1 MIKVNLLQSVTERH
15 NGAVASVERKVGSSA
30 SRLLLMSLAVGFLL
44 AAVIGW
50 DVISTQMAKTDAEH
64 RLEEQKQIATEL
76 EAVMKEQKELETK
89 IQAIDMRI
97 DAIKKLRASQAGPS
111 AVLEALRERISMTPG
126 IYLDSVEQKGD
137 QLEIKG
143 TSNEEPAPTQFG
155 KSLEFSGGLFSNLS
169 IETARKEDAI
179 VATNASTTTPPN
191 PADAPKLVTFNFTI
205 RCAYTPSKA
214 SQPDAASTLAANP
227 QQPQNQA
234 ASQQP
239 KAATDNSGVTQTQ
252 VAKNQQ

>member
-1 MIKVNLLQSVTERH
+1 
-15 NGAVASVERKVGSSA
+15 VASVERKVGSPA

-44 AAVIGW
+44 AAIIGI
-50 DVISTQMAKTDAEH
+50 DVVSTQMNKANAEK
-64 RLEEQKQIATEL
+64 RLEEQKRIATEL

-89 IQAIDMRI
+89 IQAIDSRI
-97 DAIKKLRASQAGPS
+97 NAIKDLRSKQAGPS
-111 AVLEALRERISMTPG
+111 AVLEALRERITMTPG

-143 TSNEEPAPTQFG
+143 TSNEETAPTQFG

-169 IETARKEDAI
+169 IETARKEDPI
-179 VATNASTTTPPN
+179 QPTTVSSSTTPQN
-191 PADAPKLVTFNFTI
+191 PAEQPKLVTFNFTI

-214 SQPDAASTLAANP
+214 AQPNGATTASTTTP

-234 ASQQP
+234 A
-239 KAATDNSGVTQTQ
+239 NGGTQTQ
-252 VAKNQQ
+252 VAKN

>member
-1 MIKVNLLQSVTERH
+1 MIRVNLLNSVTERH
-15 NGAVASVERKVGSSA
+15 SGAVASVERKVGSPA

-50 DVISTQMAKTDAEH
+50 DVISTQMAKVDAEK
-64 RLEEQKQIATEL
+64 RLEEQKRIATEL

-89 IQAIDMRI
+89 IQAIDARI
-97 DAIKKLRASQAGPS
+97 NAIKDLRSKQAGPS

-126 IYLDSVEQKGD
+126 IFLDSVTQKGD
-137 QLEIKG
+137 VLEIKG
-143 TSNEEPAPTQFG
+143 TSNEETAPTQFG

-179 VATNASTTTPPN
+179 VPTQASTTPAN
-191 PADAPKLVTFNFTI
+191 PAELPKLVTFNFTI

-214 SQPDAASTLAANP
+214 AQSSGATTASTTQQP
-227 QQPQNQA
+227 QQPVQQA
-234 ASQQP
+234 A
-239 KAATDNSGVTQTQ
+239 NNGGQTQ
-252 VAKNQQ
+252 VAKN

>member
-1 MIKVNLLQSVTERH
+1 MIRVNLLQSVTERH
-15 NGAVASVERKVGSSA
+15 TGTVATVERKVGSPM
-30 SRLLLMSLAVGFLL
+30 SRLLVMSLAVGFLL

-50 DVISTQMAKTDAEH
+50 DVISTQMAKSDAEK
-64 RLEEQKQIATEL
+64 RLEDQKRIATEL

-89 IQAIDMRI
+89 IASI
-97 DAIKKLRASQAGPS
+97 DARINSIKDLRSKQAGPS

-143 TSNEEPAPTQFG
+143 TSNEESAPTQFG

-179 VATNASTTTPPN
+179 GPTTAATNGQPAPEPP
-191 PADAPKLVTFNFTI
+191 KVVSFTFTI

-214 SQPDAASTLAANP
+214 AQPEGATIASVQPQAQPGSAPAAAA
-227 QQPQNQA
+227 QQP
-234 ASQQP
+234 
-239 KAATDNSGVTQTQ
+239 Q